1 MCGIAGFLNS
11 RKNYSNEQI
20 DMIINNMS
28 AQLKHRGPDSGG
40 FWVDAE
46 AGIALGHRRLAIID
60 LSPEGNQPM
69 VSNSGRYIVVFNGEI
84 YNFLELRNILISRGC
99 TFKGSSDT
107 EVLLAAVESWGVDK
121 ALRCFSGMFAF
132 ALWDTWER
140 QLILAR
146 DRIGEKPLYYGW
158 SGYQFLFASELKSFR
173 AHPEF
178 TADINRDS
186 LALFMR
192 HGYVPAPYSIYT
204 GIYKLIPGTYMVID
218 PENSG
223 YYPEP
228 VFYWSLKEAA
238 ETGLSNPYNG
248 DENEAV
254 ERLDQLL
261 KEVVKQQ
268 MIADVPLGAFL
279 SGGIDSSTIVAL
291 MQTQSNLPV
300 KTFSIGFH
308 EQAYNEAQYAK
319 RVAQQLGTEHT
330 ELYITPQAAIDVIP
344 KLPFLYDEP
353 FADSSQIPT
362 HLVATLAGK
371 HVTVSLSGDGGD
383 EIFGG
388 YNRYFWGTNIWNRIG
403 WMPQMIRSA
412 GANTIRAISPLTWDR
427 LFKLMLPLLPRKFNQ
442 RLPGDKIHK
451 LAEVLTVPDADAM
464 YLMLVSTW
472 KQPDQLVLSS
482 TEPLTALT
490 DPQRWARI
498 YELTQRMMY
507 LDSISY
513 LPDDILVK
521 VDRACMGVSL
531 ESRVPFLNHQVIEFA
546 WQLPLSMKINHGQGK
561 YILRR
566 VLRRYI
572 PDNLIERP
580 KMGFGVPIDS
590 WLRGPLKKWAEDL
603 LDVDRLKSEGY
614 LSSQSIHE
622 KWEQHLSGKRN
633 WQHHIWNILMFQAW
647 LETHEV

>member
-1 MCGIAGFLNS
+1 MCGITGFINA
-11 RKNYSNEQI
+11 KTNYTNEQLT
-20 DMIINNMS
+20 DIIKTMTP
-28 AQLKHRGPDSGG
+28 ALEHRGPDADGVWINSEIG
-40 FWVDAE
+40 V
-46 AGIALGHRRLAIID
+46 ALGHRRLSIID

-69 VSNSGRYIVVFNGEI
+69 VSSSGRYVVVFNGEV
-84 YNFLELRNILISRGC
+84 YNFLDLRRLLESSGCRFRGH
-99 TFKGSSDT
+99 SDT
-107 EVLLAAVESWGVDK
+107 EVLLAAVESWGLEK
-121 ALRCFSGMFAF
+121 ALRCFEGMFAF
-132 ALWDTWER
+132 ALWDTHDR

-158 SGYQFLFASELKSFR
+158 SGQQFIFASELKSFR
-173 AHPEF
+173 ANPGF
-178 TADINRDS
+178 LPDINRDS

-192 HGYVPAPYSIYT
+192 HGYIPAPYSIYT
-204 GIYKLIPGTYMVID
+204 GIYKLLPGTYMVIA
-218 PENSG
+218 PQNIG
-223 YYPEP
+223 HYPEP
-228 VFYWSLKEAA
+228 IPYWSLKEVA
-238 ETGLSNPYNG
+238 ETGFSNPYKG
-248 DENEAV
+248 DEKDSTEK
-254 ERLDQLL
+254 LDQLL
-261 KEVVKQQ
+261 KEVIKQQ

-291 MQTQSNLPV
+291 MQAQSNQAI
-300 KTFSIGFH
+300 KTFSIGFN

-319 RVAQQLGTEHT
+319 QVAQHLGTDHT
-330 ELYITPQAAIDVIP
+330 ELYVTPQEAMNVIP
-344 KLPFLYDEP
+344 NLPFLYDEP

-362 HLVATLAGK
+362 HLVAMLARK

-388 YNRYFWGTNIWNRIG
+388 YNRYFWGTSIWNKVG
-403 WMPQMIRSA
+403 WMPRMIRYTGASA
-412 GANTIRAISPLTWDR
+412 LRTPSPSTWDK
-427 LFKLMLPLLPRKFNQ
+427 LFKLMSPVLPRKFNQ

-451 LAEVLTVPDADAM
+451 LAEVLAVPNAEAM

-472 KQPDQLVLSS
+472 KQPAKIVLDS

-498 YELTQRMMY
+498 DEFTQRMMY

-531 ESRVPFLNHQVIEFA
+531 ESRVPFLNHRVIEFA
-546 WQLPLSMKINHGQGK
+546 WQLPLSMKVKNGQGK

-566 VLRRYI
+566 VLHQYV
-572 PDNLIERP
+572 PDELIERP

-603 LDVDRLKSEGY
+603 INFDRLSKEGFI
-614 LSSQSIHE
+614 SSNVVQE

-633 WQHHIWNILMFQAW
+633 WQHYLWNILMFQAW
-647 LETHEV
+647 LETQ

>member
-1 MCGIAGFLNS
+1 MCGITGFINA
-11 RKNYSNEQI
+11 KTNYTNEQLT
-20 DMIINNMS
+20 DIIKTMTP
-28 AQLKHRGPDSGG
+28 ALEHRGPDADGVWINSEIG
-40 FWVDAE
+40 V
-46 AGIALGHRRLAIID
+46 ALGHRRLSIID

-69 VSNSGRYIVVFNGEI
+69 VSSSGRYVVVFNGEV
-84 YNFLELRNILISRGC
+84 YNFLDLRRLLESSGCRFRGH
-99 TFKGSSDT
+99 SDT
-107 EVLLAAVESWGVDK
+107 EVLLAAVESWGLAK
-121 ALRCFSGMFAF
+121 ALRCFEGMFAF
-132 ALWDTWER
+132 ALWDTHDR

-158 SGYQFLFASELKSFR
+158 SGQQFIFASELKSFR
-173 AHPEF
+173 ANPGF
-178 TADINRDS
+178 LPDINRDS

-192 HGYVPAPYSIYT
+192 HGYIPAPYSIYT
-204 GIYKLIPGTYMVID
+204 GIYKLLPGTYMVIA
-218 PENSG
+218 PQNIG
-223 YYPEP
+223 HYPEP
-228 VFYWSLKEAA
+228 IPYWSLKEVA
-238 ETGLSNPYNG
+238 ETGFSNPYKG
-248 DENEAV
+248 DEKDSTEK
-254 ERLDQLL
+254 LDQLL
-261 KEVVKQQ
+261 KEVIKQQ

-291 MQTQSNLPV
+291 MQAQSNQAI
-300 KTFSIGFH
+300 KTFSIGFN

-319 RVAQQLGTEHT
+319 QVAQHLGTDHT
-330 ELYITPQAAIDVIP
+330 ELYVTPQEAMNVIP

-362 HLVATLAGK
+362 HLVAMLARK

-388 YNRYFWGTNIWNRIG
+388 YNRYFWGTSIWNKVG
-403 WMPQMIRSA
+403 WMPRMIRYTGA
-412 GANTIRAISPLTWDR
+412 GALRAPSPLTWDK
-427 LFKLMLPLLPRKFNQ
+427 LFKLMSPVLPRKFNQ

-451 LAEVLTVPDADAM
+451 LAEVLAVPNAEAM

-472 KQPDQLVLSS
+472 KQPAKIVLDS

-498 YELTQRMMY
+498 DEFTQRMMY

-531 ESRVPFLNHQVIEFA
+531 ESRVPFLNHRVIEFA
-546 WQLPLSMKINHGQGK
+546 WQLPLSMKVKNGQGK

-566 VLRRYI
+566 VLHQYI
-572 PDNLIERP
+572 PDELIERP

-603 LDVDRLKSEGY
+603 ISFERLSKEGFI
-614 LSSQSIHE
+614 SSNVVQE

-633 WQHHIWNILMFQAW
+633 WQHYLWNILMFQAW
-647 LETHEV
+647 LETQ